1 MRFPLLA
8 IFLLTLPTI
17 GVCAPS
23 DYLFESEG
31 AGLEIESS
39 PSGADVYVNGVR
51 RGKTPLVL
59 DNVVPGAARLVL
71 EKDGYWPRRTAV
83 VVPEGKR
90 ITVRL
95 KLEEAR
101 GIIRVEK
108 PEGNGIADPA
118 VLIDGERASL
128 GDNEVLE
135 GRHSVRLQAFGF
147 EDETRT
153 VFVGRGEREI
163 VQVALRPA
171 RFTLAAVRFSRGR
184 FNPANPGLL
193 GSTTLSFTVNAPG
206 AASVSISDRTGNE
219 AFSAELPAMDTWE
232 QSIAWTGRSSEGE
245 PLADG
250 LYTAA
255 VTARSAD
262 GRTAATEKTAVVI
275 DSAAVI
281 RPASL
286 HGDAG
291 GLLFAPEARTL
302 PAGSFQVE
310 AAALFGKPFGSGAF
324 DAPPF
329 SLGIR
334 FSPLEGTEAVAALRV
349 EPARDDGGVV
359 SFGAS
364 GKRALIPQSR
374 GLPVALSAS
383 FRWSYSRNAEPSSF
397 GAEPGIEAA
406 LPLDAILGAVGSA
419 TVYAHAAPALAWNGA
434 EGIPDGPAP
443 EAMLGAGLSLA
454 GREYTAALS
463 AKFHASGYAMA
474 GAEAHFFPPPSVLVI
489 TAAAGAW
496 RDDGNGGF
504 FGGAAL
510 GILY

>member
-364 GKRALIPQSR
+364 GKRALIPSPGACPWR
-374 GLPVALSAS
+374 SPPRSDGRTPAT
-383 FRWSYSRNAEPSSF
+383 PS
-397 GAEPGIEAA
+397 
-406 LPLDAILGAVGSA
+406 L
-419 TVYAHAAPALAWNGA
+419 
-434 EGIPDGPAP
+434 
-443 EAMLGAGLSLA
+443 
-454 GREYTAALS
+454 
-463 AKFHASGYAMA
+463 
-474 GAEAHFFPPPSVLVI
+474 PPSAPNPESRRPSPWTRSSAQSDPQLYTPTRRRLLPGTEQRVSP
-489 TAAAGAW
+489 TAQRRKQCWARASAW
-496 RDDGNGGF
+496 RDESIPLPCRRNSTQ
-504 FGGAAL
+504 AAMRWL
-510 GILY
+510 GPKRIFSRRRRCS